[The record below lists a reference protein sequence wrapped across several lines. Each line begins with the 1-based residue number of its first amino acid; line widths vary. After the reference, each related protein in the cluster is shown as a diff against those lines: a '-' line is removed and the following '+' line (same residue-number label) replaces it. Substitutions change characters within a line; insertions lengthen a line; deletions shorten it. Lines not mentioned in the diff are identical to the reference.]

1 MLDLYGTLSLGQ
13 RSLQTQRQGVEIA
26 GHNLANV
33 NNAFYT
39 RQRLIIQ
46 TSQAVPSAIGP
57 QGTGADGV
65 AIQQLRS
72 MLVDRQLQG
81 EISTRGYLEARQQ
94 ALQYAQAD
102 LGQQINR
109 QSSTAESA
117 AASEGVGTQYS
128 LAEGLSDLFNSFQSL
143 ATKPTSMA
151 ERQVLMMKAQ
161 TLATQFN
168 QVDQRLDKL
177 RGFLNESLQTDVDK
191 ANQLVEEI
199 ARLNN
204 QVFNSEVNGFGV
216 ANDLRDTRQAKIEE
230 LARLT
235 RIQTVEQANG
245 MIDVTIGNQD
255 VVLGNQQVDS
265 LATYDAGNGQWLV
278 RTRKAAQ
285 NLTLTGG
292 TMEGTIEARDQD
304 ALKLK
309 SDLNRLAGLLIEE
322 VNSIHT
328 TGFSL
333 NGSTGIRFFNGA
345 NASDIQANS
354 DLLNNPAMVQASGSA
369 SAPGDNSATLAT
381 AKLGNGTFAS
391 LSNQTFSQGYGQT
404 VATLGQALSSVNNQ
418 LTDQQ
423 VVEKLLE
430 RQRDSCSGVSSDE
443 KMTELVKFQKAFE
456 ASARLINTVDEMLE
470 TVISLKR

>member
-33 NNAFYT
+33 NNPAYT

-65 AIQQLRS
+65 AIQQLRNT
-72 MLVDRQLQG
+72 LVDRQLQG
-81 EISTRGYLEARQQ
+81 EISTRGYLQAKQQ

-102 LGQQINR
+102 LGQEIDR
-109 QSSTAESA
+109 QSATAESA
-117 AASEGVGTQYS
+117 SASEGVGAQYS
-128 LAEGLSDLFNSFQSL
+128 LAEGLSDLFNNFQSL
-143 ATKPTSMA
+143 ATNPTSMA

-168 QVDQRLDKL
+168 QVDQRLGEL
-177 RGFLNESLQTDVDK
+177 RGFLNESLQTDIDK
-191 ANQLVEEI
+191 VNQLVEEI

-230 LARLT
+230 LAGLT

-245 MIDVTIGNQD
+245 MIDVAIEGQD
-255 VVLGNQQVDS
+255 LILGNQKIDS
-265 LATYDAGNGQWLV
+265 LEIHDAGSGQWLA
-278 RTRKAAQ
+278 RTRSAGQ

-292 TMEGTIEARDQD
+292 KMQGTIDARDRD
-304 ALKLK
+304 VRKLK
-309 SDLNRLAGLLIEE
+309 EDLNGLAALLIDE
-322 VNSIHT
+322 VNKIHIA
-328 TGFSL
+328 GFSL
-333 NGSTGIRFFNGA
+333 NGSTGARFFNGTHAGDIEA
-345 NASDIQANS
+345 NV
-354 DLLNNPAMVQASGSA
+354 DLLNNPALVQASGSA
-369 SAPGDNSATLAT
+369 TAPGDNSAALAM
-381 AKLGNGTFAS
+381 AKLGNATFEP
-391 LSNQTFSQGYGQT
+391 LNNQSFSQGYGQT
-404 VATLGQALSSVNNQ
+404 VATLGQSLSSVNNQ
-418 LTDQQ
+418 LTDQE
-423 VVEKLLE
+423 VVEKLLK
-430 RQRDSCSGVSSDE
+430 RQRDSYSGVSLDE
-443 KMTELVKFQKAFE
+443 EMTELMKFQKAFE
-456 ASARLINTVDEMLE
+456 ASARLINTVDEMLD